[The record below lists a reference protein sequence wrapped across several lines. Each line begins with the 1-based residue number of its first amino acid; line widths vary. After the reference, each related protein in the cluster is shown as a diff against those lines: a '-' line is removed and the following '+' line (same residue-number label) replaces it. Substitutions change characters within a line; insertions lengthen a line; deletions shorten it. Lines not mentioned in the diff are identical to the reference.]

1 MDDTLC
7 ADMIGGWEVV
17 AIFTPMRKLMVLA
30 ALLMSGA
37 TTALAATDTTL
48 VTPYERSGGKRTAT
62 YEEIMSFYKKLK
74 ETYTT
79 IGQGD
84 MGPSDNGYPMRY
96 VAYTND
102 GKLEK
107 EEIRTSNKV
116 VILVNNG
123 IHAGEPDGIDASMML
138 LRDAATGKIKVPDNI
153 VLVVVPVHNV
163 GGVLN
168 RNSHS
173 RANQNGPESYGFRG
187 NARNLDLN
195 RDFIKCDAAETLG
208 LEDLF
213 AKMNPDI
220 FVDNHVSDG
229 ADYQHVMTLL
239 ETQHNKLG
247 GETGAFMHS
256 TLTPLIYKDMKI
268 RGYDLVPYVND
279 FSGTPNNG
287 WREFYELPR
296 FASGYAA
303 LFQTI
308 AYVPETHMLK
318 PFKERVLA
326 TYAMMQSIIKTGS
339 EHAAEI
345 KQARANDRKAVLAQ
359 KEFPLDWRCDTTRC
373 DTITFKGY
381 EAGYRPSE
389 VSGLP
394 RLYYDRKKPFTKRIP
409 FYNTYVP
416 TKTVTAPRAY
426 IIPKAWTSVI
436 ICMRN
441 NGVRMQRIT
450 YDSTMMLT
458 AYHIDNYETSP
469 RPYERHYPH
478 KNVQVSAQRVPVRVT
493 NGDYIV
499 WTNQVA
505 RRYLVEALEPTAP
518 DAFFAWNYFDGILQ
532 QKEYFSDYVF
542 EDLAADILKKDPE
555 LRKQLEEKKA
565 QDAEFA
571 KSAEAQLDFV
581 YRHSQYMEEGYMRYP
596 VYRLEE

>member
-1 MDDTLC
+1 
-7 ADMIGGWEVV
+7 
-17 AIFTPMRKLMVLA
+17 MVLA
-30 ALLMSGA
+30 ALLLA
-37 TTALAATDTTL
+37 CTQAALAAADTTFI
-48 VTPYERSGGKRTAT
+48 TPYERSAGKRTAT
-62 YEEIMSFYKKLK
+62 YDEVMSFYKKLK
-74 ETYTT
+74 ESYTT
-79 IGQGD
+79 INMGD
-84 MGPSDNGYPMRY
+84 MGPSDNGYPLRY

-107 EEIRTSNKV
+107 EEIRAGSKL

-153 VLVVVPVHNV
+153 VLVVVPAYNI
-163 GGVLN
+163 GGMLN
-168 RNSHS
+168 RSSHS

-213 AKMNPDI
+213 NKVNPDI

-247 GETGAFMHS
+247 GETGTFMHN
-256 TLTPLIYKDMKI
+256 TLTPHIYKDMKT

-279 FSGTPNNG
+279 FNGTPNNG

-318 PFKERVLA
+318 PFKDRVLA
-326 TYAMMQSIIKTGS
+326 TYALMQSIIKTGS

-345 KQARANDRKAVLAQ
+345 KLARANDRKTVLTQ

-381 EAGYRPSE
+381 EASYKTSE

-394 RLYYDRKKPFTKRIP
+394 RLYYDRKKPFTKRVP
-409 FYNTYVP
+409 FYNEYVP
-416 TKTVTAPRAY
+416 SRSATAPRAY
-426 IIPKAWTSVI
+426 IIPKAWTPII
-436 ICMRN
+436 ICLRA
-441 NGVRMQRIT
+441 NGVRMQRIN

-478 KNVQVSAQRVPVRVT
+478 KNIQVTAQRTSIQVT
-493 NGDYIV
+493 QGDYII
-499 WTNQVA
+499 WTNQPA
-505 RRYLVEALEPTAP
+505 RRYLVETLEPTAP
-518 DAFFAWNYFDGILQ
+518 DAFFVWNYFDGILQ

-542 EDLAADILKKDPE
+542 EDVAAELLKKDPT
-555 LRKQLEEKKA
+555 LKKLLDEERAK
-565 QDAEFA
+565 DPEFA
-571 KSAEAQLDFV
+571 KSAEAQLYFV
-581 YRHSQYMEEGYMRYP
+581 YRHSPYYEPGHMRYP
-596 VYRLEE
+596 IYRLEE